1 MVKKIINH
9 IKWRI
14 EILREIIIP
23 EAYYARKLPKII
35 MAGPFAGMK
44 YANRHPPGGIVLP
57 KLIGTYEDE
66 LEPVWQEIKQKPY
79 EVFINAGA
87 AEGYYSVG
95 FRKYILPNIRSIA
108 FEMQA
113 VNRRSIAKL
122 ARLNNTSVEIKGI
135 CTKDNLKQVIGN
147 KKSLILMDIEGA
159 EREVL
164 DVNYIDFR
172 QTDLVVEVHPAYDPE
187 LEKKLIERFKNTHTI
202 EVIQKKEK
210 KLPNITYPDWV
221 YEKSKFVMDE
231 FRGPQTWLWMQA
243 K

>member
-1 MVKKIINH
+1 MLK
-9 IKWRI
+9 
-14 EILREIIIP
+14 EIIIP
-23 EAYYARKLPKII
+23 ETYYARKLPKMI

-44 YANRHPPGGIVLP
+44 YASRHPPGGIVLP
-57 KLIGTYEDE
+57 KLVGTYEDE
-66 LEPVWQEIKQKPY
+66 LEPVWEEIKHKQY
-79 EVFINAGA
+79 DLFVNAGA

-95 FRKYILPNIRSIA
+95 FKRYLLPSIPSVA

-122 ARLNNTSVEIKGI
+122 AKLNNTKVEIKGI
-135 CTKDNLKQVIGN
+135 CTRDNLKEAIEG
-147 KKSLILMDIEGA
+147 KRSLILMDIEGA

-164 DVNYIDFR
+164 DVDYVDF
-172 QTDLVVEVHPAYDPE
+172 TKSDLVVEVHPAYDLQ
-187 LEKKLIERFKNTHTI
+187 LEIKLIERFKKTHLIQII
-202 EVIQKKEK
+202 EKKEK
-210 KLPNITYPDWV
+210 KLPAITYPQWV